1 MDLSILVSC
10 NENSTH
16 FKIIFS
22 QSNYTVLQS
31 VRNWR
36 HFMITKIF
44 RNCFFQSY
52 VNDQLCSTRNK
63 INEFLTENR
72 EPYFFNWKFFKCQQE
87 NVGNRNKSF
96 YN

>member
-72 EPYFFNWKFFKCQQE
+72 EPYFLIGSFLNA
-87 NVGNRNKSF
+87 NKKK
-96 YN
+96 

>member
-72 EPYFFNWKFFKCQQE
+72 EPYFLIGSFL
-87 NVGNRNKSF
+87 NVNKKK
-96 YN
+96 